1 MDSLADIDW
10 SLVQSFLAVAETG
23 SLSAAARRL
32 GKTQPTIGRH
42 VQMLEDDLGVSLF
55 RRQVRGMELTGQG
68 EGLLEHARRM
78 RAAADALN
86 LAAAGRSTDLSG
98 TVRLTASLTVSHY
111 VLPPVL
117 AELRARLPEIQIEL
131 VASDRTENLLFR
143 EADIAVRMYRPKQ
156 LDMVRLYIGEVELGL
171 FGATSYF
178 ARKGKPRTAK
188 DLMHHDIV
196 GYDRGEEIV
205 RGFRA
210 GGFPVARDFFPV
222 RTDNQTV
229 YWELVRAGAGL
240 GFGQVGIGA
249 ADPGLERVTPELAIP
264 KLEVWLTAHEAL
276 RRTPRV
282 DAVWRALAEALP
294 AACDRPAQAAP

>member
-1 MDSLADIDW
+1 MDTLADIDW
-10 SLVQSFLAVAETG
+10 SLLQSFLAVAETG

-42 VQMLEDDLGVSLF
+42 VQTLEDDLGVSLF
-55 RRQVRGMELTGQG
+55 RRQVRGMELTSQG
-68 EGLLEHARRM
+68 EGLLEHARKM

-98 TVRLTASLTVSHY
+98 TVRLTASETMSHH

-117 AELRARLPEIQIEL
+117 AKLRAELPQIQIEI

-156 LDMVRLYIGEVELGL
+156 LDMVRLFIGEIELGL
-171 FGATSYF
+171 FGARSYF
-178 ARKGKPRTAK
+178 ARKGKPETAS
-188 DLMHHDIV
+188 DLMQHEII
-196 GYDRGEEIV
+196 GFDRDEEIV

-210 GGFPVARDFFPV
+210 AGFPVTRDFFPV

-249 ADPGLERVTPELAIP
+249 ADPRLERVTMELAVP
-264 KLEVWLTAHEAL
+264 TLEVWLTAHEAL

-294 AACDRPAQAAP
+294 AACDRPAEAAP